1 MSQSSNTLNVST
13 GPLAEISVLDG
24 SMNTV
29 ARAVG
34 DLSSKLTPGL
44 YKVRVRNG
52 PGVEE
57 RLVSLDRD
65 VSVDIPPPPIFSPI
79 PLAGTARTD
88 DLDMR
93 RAMAASVEPTHDF
106 GSGSGLFVFC
116 RDWNPSPQPVGANPA
131 TGLSLADEDG
141 NILVDLGSL
150 YGRNADDRCVAM
162 CATAA
167 PGSYRLRLKHAD
179 GAVSERALFAS
190 PRCQTQIFLVLS
202 PERPGS
208 EVRLPDIAGG
218 AVVISPRFSFD
229 GHDRRT
235 ELGETARYALTQKR
249 KVLSDQLRSEIV
261 NEKFDDPML
270 GLLGAHL
277 LLRDEPENDFL
288 FEAVTRNL
296 LRLLGPD
303 HPDLRALCLRR
314 ASSLPQVP
322 RSLDTPPMLRASW
335 DIAVAESLQDPSSF
349 PESAKVTKIA
359 DKILPTGSWL
369 VWKWDPIVKSAT
381 GDAAGTS
388 SALTQSLEIF
398 VAARSRLEAAR
409 RANDRGVF
417 GKLSSSAIEA
427 ISHSFDRLR
436 GRPAPKPPM
445 PALDAEDRE
454 ELSRVLGVPGPLLD
468 STLKKIFD

>member
-1 MSQSSNTLNVST
+1 MSQSNTLTVST

-29 ARAVG
+29 AQAVG
-34 DLSSKLTPGL
+34 DLSSELTPGL

-88 DLDMR
+88 GFDMR
-93 RAMAASVEPTHDF
+93 RAMAASAEPTYGF

-116 RDWNPSPQPVGANPA
+116 RDWNPSPQPIPANPA
-131 TGLSLADEDG
+131 TGLSLADEAG
-141 NILVDLGSL
+141 HMLVDLGSL

-190 PRCQTQIFLVLS
+190 PRCQTQIFLVLT
-202 PERPGS
+202 PERSGT
-208 EVRLPDIAGG
+208 EIRLPDIAGG
-218 AVVISPRFSFD
+218 AVTISPRFEFD

-235 ELGETARYALTQKR
+235 ELAETARYALAQKR

-277 LLRDEPENDFL
+277 LLRDQPENDFL
-288 FEAVTRNL
+288 FETVTRNL

-314 ASSLPQVP
+314 ATPLPQVP

-335 DIAVAESLQDPSSF
+335 DIVIAESLEDASSF
-349 PESAKVTKIA
+349 PESANVMTMA
-359 DKILPTGSWL
+359 DKVVPTGSWL
-369 VWKWDPIVKSAT
+369 VWKREAVVKSA
-381 GDAAGTS
+381 GAAS
-388 SALTQSLEIF
+388 STALAQSLEIF

-417 GKLSSSAIEA
+417 GKLSNSAIEA

-436 GRPAPKPPM
+436 GRPTPKPPM